1 MHIKHFSRFLIKGCP
16 NNACIPS
23 ITLAA
28 SHYWSGPLQCALL
41 ISSRAMKWVFSLC
54 IWLCACSSLFL
65 SFSHITWLSYS
76 VLSCFF
82 YHIFFH
88 LSSNTLP
95 GPICRRSG
103 SLYLLY
109 AVVQVFSKSTQISHL
124 VEVRHGLDFS
134 PTSVILRSAGSIFCF
149 LFSFSELY

>member
-1 MHIKHFSRFLIKGCP
+1 MEGYFRYEITPQTRINVSFNIFPNSGHILHYGKLDSENVI
-16 NNACIPS
+16 IPK
-23 ITLAA
+23 LAHQNIILPFFTPFHT
-28 SHYWSGPLQCALL
+28 SHDYLY
-41 ISSRAMKWVFSLC
+41 
-54 IWLCACSSLFL
+54 
-65 SFSHITWLSYS
+65 SF
-76 VLSCFF
+76 LSCFF

-103 SLYLLY
+103 PLYLLY
-109 AVVQVFSKSTQISHL
+109 ALVQVFSKSTQISHL